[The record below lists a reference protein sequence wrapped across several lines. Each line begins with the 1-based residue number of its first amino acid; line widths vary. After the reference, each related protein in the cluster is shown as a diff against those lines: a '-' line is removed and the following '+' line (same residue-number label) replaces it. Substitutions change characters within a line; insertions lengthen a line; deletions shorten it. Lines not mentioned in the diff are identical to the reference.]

1 MPIRNPLSRDNIRRV
16 QKLEDALEDLRK
28 GNSNYFSITK
38 LTSMKSLCRDEE
50 YRKEYCV
57 YLASLVMD
65 NAESLMEKDN
75 AGGIFNLI
83 QQAYHVIEIVA
94 KDRSNI
100 NVVVANATLSRLKN
114 SQDQYKRVKWTTV
127 RIITSRDLLIL
138 ENILQCLLSPT
149 DIAASYAYEATRNY
163 VEKYNPH
170 YGTGLIPESI
180 PMLEKII
187 CFWNRYKD
195 R

>member
-1 MPIRNPLSRDNIRRV
+1 MTVRNPLSRENIRRV
-16 QKLEDALEDLRK
+16 QKLEDALKDLRQ

-38 LTSMKSLCRDEE
+38 LTSMKSLCRDED

-65 NAESLMEKDN
+65 NAKILLEKDN
-75 AGGIFNLI
+75 VEKIITLI
-83 QQAYHVIEIVA
+83 QQAYLVIKNIA
-94 KDRSNI
+94 KDNNNTNI
-100 NVVVANATLSRLKN
+100 VVARATLSQLKDF
-114 SQDQYKRVKWTTV
+114 QDQYRRVKWSTV
-127 RIITSRDLLIL
+127 RIINSTDLLIL
-138 ENILQCLLSPT
+138 ENVLQCLLSQT
-149 DIAASYAYEATRNY
+149 DIAVSYAYDATRNY

-195 R
+195 T

>member
-1 MPIRNPLSRDNIRRV
+1 MPISNPLSRENTRRV

-38 LTSMKSLCRDEE
+38 LTSMKSLCRDED

-65 NAESLMEKDN
+65 NAITLAEKDN
-75 AGGIFNLI
+75 VEKIIKLI
-83 QQAYHVIEIVA
+83 QQVYPIIENVA
-94 KDRSNI
+94 KDGSNTNI
-100 NVVVANATLSRLKN
+100 VVAKATLTRLEDF
-114 SQDQYKRVKWTTV
+114 QDQYKRVKWSTV
-127 RIITSRDLLIL
+127 RIINSKDLLIL
-138 ENILQCLLSPT
+138 ENILQCLLSQT
-149 DIAASYAYEATRNY
+149 DIAVSYAYDATRNY
-163 VEKYNPH
+163 VEKYNPR
-170 YGTGLIPESI
+170 YGTGLVPESI

-195 R
+195 

>member
-50 YRKEYCV
+50 YRNEYCV

-65 NAESLMEKDN
+65 NAEYLMENDN
-75 AGGIFNLI
+75 AKNIVNLI

-94 KDRSNI
+94 KDSSNI

-149 DIAASYAYEATRNY
+149 DIAVSYAYEATRNY

>member
-1 MPIRNPLSRDNIRRV
+1 MPRRNPLSRDNIRRV

-57 YLASLVMD
+57 YLASSVII

-75 AGGIFNLI
+75 AGAIFNLI
-83 QQAYHVIEIVA
+83 QQAYHVIENIAKDSSNTNIVVA
-94 KDRSNI
+94 K
-100 NVVVANATLSRLKN
+100 ATLSRLKN

-127 RIITSRDLLIL
+127 RIIISRDLLIL

-149 DIAASYAYEATRNY
+149 DIAVSYAYEATRNFA
-163 VEKYNPH
+163 EKYNPH

-180 PMLEKII
+180 PMLETII
-187 CFWNRYKD
+187 SFWNRYKG

>member
-65 NAESLMEKDN
+65 NAEYLMENDN
-75 AGGIFNLI
+75 AKNIVNLI

-94 KDRSNI
+94 KDSSNI

-114 SQDQYKRVKWTTV
+114 SQDQYERVKWTTV

-138 ENILQCLLSPT
+138 ENILQCLLLPT
-149 DIAASYAYEATRNY
+149 DIAVSYAYEATRNY

-187 CFWNRYKD
+187 SFWNRYKGQ
-195 R
+195 

>member
-65 NAESLMEKDN
+65 NAEYLMENDN
-75 AGGIFNLI
+75 AKNIVNLI
-83 QQAYHVIEIVA
+83 QQAYHVIENIA
-94 KDRSNI
+94 KDNNYT
-100 NVVVANATLSRLKN
+100 NVVVAKATLSRLKN

-138 ENILQCLLSPT
+138 ENILQCLLLPT
-149 DIAASYAYEATRNY
+149 DIAVSYAYKATRNY